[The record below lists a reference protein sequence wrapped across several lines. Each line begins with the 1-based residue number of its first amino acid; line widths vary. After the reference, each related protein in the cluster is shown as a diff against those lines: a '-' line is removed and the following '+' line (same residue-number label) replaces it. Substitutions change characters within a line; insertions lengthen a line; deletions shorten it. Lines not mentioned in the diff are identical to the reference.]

1 MPQRKIPQDALLYY
15 IALGSSRS
23 YDLVAKEFGVSKRAV
38 VDHAVRERWQDR
50 VAELERRARGNV
62 NTGAADTVEAMNDRH
77 LTLIKLMQ
85 SKAVEVLRNMPLAKA
100 MDAIQTLN
108 IAMRQEHLVFGE
120 PSERTAVS
128 VEDKVRLS
136 WAMAWHDPLACPYIL
151 VSRHY
156 VLELQCL
163 AA

>member
-62 NTGAADTVEAMNDRH
+62 NTRAADTVEAMNDRH

-85 SKAVEVLRNMPLAKA
+85 SKAVEVLRNTPLAKA

-108 IAMRQEHLVFGE
+108 IAMRQERLVFGE

-128 VEDKVRLS
+128 VEDTIRREYERWMTVEE
-136 WAMAWHDPLACPYIL
+136 D
-151 VSRHY
+151 
-156 VLELQCL
+156 
-163 AA
+163 AAGDSTAV

>member
-23 YDLVAKEFGVSKRAV
+23 YDQVAKEFGVSKRAV

-62 NTGAADTVEAMNDRH
+62 NTRAGDTVEAMNDRH

-85 SKAVEVLRNMPLAKA
+85 SKAVEVLRTTPLAKA

-108 IAMRQEHLVFGE
+108 IAMRQERLVFGE

-128 VEDKVRLS
+128 VEDTIRREYERWMTVEYEAPED
-136 WAMAWHDPLACPYIL
+136 WATGD
-151 VSRHY
+151 
-156 VLELQCL
+156 EGD
-163 AA
+163 